1 MGVVEK
7 RVTATV
13 RVSNIPKSATA
24 KDLFNFFDSKIGK
37 GSVFAC
43 DIFSEHKNWKSR
55 GNGRVQFETLQQK
68 SQSLSLAEQGNLNFK
83 GYQLN
88 LVSSF
93 DDIIARPVDPECRF
107 EGGALNVGVLV
118 DSEVMEVLEK
128 WEGVKMLVMPERKSV
143 EFWVGYEGECY
154 RLEVQ
159 FGDVAETCICA
170 LEDKKSALLLK
181 LKYAPKLYQRVS
193 GPAVASKFS
202 ADRYHIC
209 KEDYEFLWVRTTDFS
224 GIKSI
229 GCSSSLCWELE
240 DGLLSSDLLSSLPYY
255 NNYVRDL
262 YLDKVGDIYS
272 ASDFVPL
279 VNFPSDLNLPYEILF
294 QLNSLVHTQKI
305 SLGAIDR
312 DLIEVLSKLEL
323 DTAMM
328 ILQKMHKLQ
337 STCFEPVIFIKTRLH
352 VLGKNNKNQPSL
364 SYSRLVNHN
373 MMSVH
378 RVLVTPSKIYCV
390 GPELET
396 SNYIVKNFA
405 SHASDFLRVTF
416 VEEDWGKISP
426 NAISMS
432 VEQGI
437 FAKPYRTKIY
447 HRILSILREG
457 IVIGTKRFLF
467 LAFSASQLRSNSV
480 WMFASNEHVKA
491 EDIREWMG
499 CFNKIRSISK
509 CAARMGQL
517 FSTSFQTM
525 EVPSGQVEILPDIEV
540 TSDGVSYCFSDGI
553 GKISQTFARQVA
565 QKCGLNHTPSAFQIR
580 YGGYKGVIAVDCN
593 SYRKLSLR
601 GSMLK
606 FESKNRMLNITK
618 WSDAMPCYL
627 NREIVILLSTL
638 GVEDKALEDLLD
650 NHLHLLGKML
660 TTNEAALDVLESMG
674 GGDVKKILMRML
686 HQGYAPNLEPY
697 LSMMLQSHFEN
708 QLSDLRSRCRIFIP
722 KGRVLVGCLDETGIL
737 NYGQVYARITMTKA
751 EIQNGQQNFFQK
763 VDETT
768 AVVRGKVVVTK
779 NPCLHPGDVRVL
791 EAVYEVA
798 LEHKGWVDCIIF
810 PQKGE
815 RPHPNECSGGDL
827 DGDLYFISWDKSLI
841 PPQTVTPMDYTGRRP
856 RIMDHEVTLEE
867 IQRFFVDYM
876 ISDTL
881 GAISTAHLVRADR
894 EQDKALNPK
903 CLQLATLHSMAVDF
917 AKTGAAAEMPRF
929 LKPREFPDF
938 MERWDKPMY
947 ISEGVLGKLYR
958 GIVKA
963 FPHKNTDDLCT
974 VTAIQD
980 AYDHDLLVEGYE
992 AYIETAKSQKGMYLD
1007 KISSL
1012 LNYYEAEKE
1021 VEILTG
1027 NLRQKSVYL
1036 QRDNRR
1042 YFELKDRILVS
1053 AKSLHKEVKGWFNG
1067 CCKEE
1072 EHQKLASAWYHVTY
1086 HPDYCQGSA
1095 NCLGFPWV
1103 VGDVLLN
1110 IKLHNTRKNLP
1121 LVSNHESNP
1130 C

>member
-1 MGVVEK
+1 MGVEK
-7 RVTATV
+7 RTTATV
-13 RVSNIPKSATA
+13 RVSNIPQSAIA
-24 KDLFNFFDSKIGK
+24 KQLFDFFDSLIGK
-37 GSVFAC
+37 GSVYAC

-55 GNGRVQFETLQQK
+55 GHGRLQFETLQAK
-68 SQSLSLAEQGNLNFK
+68 EQSLSLSEQGKLVFK
-83 GYQLN
+83 GYQLS

-93 DDIIARPVDPECRF
+93 DDIITRPVEPKYRF
-107 EGGALNVGVLV
+107 KNGIFHSGVLV
-118 DSEVMEVLEK
+118 KKDFMEVLET
-128 WEGVKMLVMPERKSV
+128 WENVKTWVMPERKSI
-143 EFWVGYEGECY
+143 EFLVSHGGEWY
-154 RLEVQ
+154 KLEVQ
-159 FGDVAETCICA
+159 FGDIAETSQCS
-170 LEDKKSALLLK
+170 LEDEQPAILLK
-181 LKYAPKLYQRVS
+181 LKHAPKLYQRVS
-193 GPAVASKFS
+193 GPAVASKFT

-209 KEDYEFLWVRTTDFS
+209 KEDAEFLWVRTTDFS
-224 GIKSI
+224 SIKSI
-229 GCSSSLCWELE
+229 GFSSSLCWEIE
-240 DGLLSSDLLSSLPYY
+240 DGFLSSDFLSSFPYA
-255 NNYVRDL
+255 NNDVIDL
-262 YLDKVGDIYS
+262 SLDKVGDIYS
-272 ASDFVPL
+272 ASEFVPL
-279 VNFPSDLNLPYEILF
+279 VSFPSDLKLPYEILF

-305 SLGAIDR
+305 SLGAVDT

-337 STCFEPVIFIKTRLH
+337 STCFEPVTFIKTRLH
-352 VLGKNNKNQPSL
+352 VLGKNSKNQPSS

-378 RVLVTPSKIYCV
+378 RVLVSPSKVYCL

-416 VEEDWGKISP
+416 VEEDWSKLSP

-457 IVIGTKRFLF
+457 IVIGTKRFFF

-480 WMFASNEHVKA
+480 WMFASNEYVKA

-499 CFNKIRSISK
+499 CFNKIRSVSK

-525 EVPSGQVEILPDIEV
+525 EVQPSHVEILPDIEV

-553 GKISQTFARQVA
+553 GKISQAFAKQVA
-565 QKCGLNHTPSAFQIR
+565 QKCGLNYTPSAFQIR
-580 YGGYKGVIAVDCN
+580 YGGYKGVIAVDRN
-593 SYRKLSLR
+593 SFRKLSLR

-618 WSDAMPCYL
+618 WSEAMPCYL

-650 NHLHLLGKML
+650 NHLRLLGKML
-660 TTNEAALDVLESMG
+660 TTNEAALDVLESIG

-686 HQGYAPNLEPY
+686 LQGYAPNLEPY

-737 NYGQVYARITMTKA
+737 NYGQVYARITLTKA
-751 EIQNGQQNFFQK
+751 ELQNGQQNFFQM
-763 VDETT
+763 VDEKT

-798 LEHKGWVDCIIF
+798 LEEKAWVDCIIF

-827 DGDLYFISWDKSLI
+827 DGDLYFISWDENLI
-841 PPQTVTPMDYTGRRP
+841 PRQTVTPMDYTGRRP

-881 GAISTAHLVRADR
+881 GAISTAHLVHADR
-894 EQDKALNPK
+894 EPDKALNPK
-903 CLQLATLHSMAVDF
+903 CLELATLHSMAVDF

-958 GIVKA
+958 GVVKSIVRR
-963 FPHKNTDDLCT
+963 NSDDLCT
-974 VTAIQD
+974 IQD
-980 AYDHDLLVEGYE
+980 AYDLDLLVEGYE
-992 AYIETAKSQKGMYLD
+992 AFIENAKNHREMYLD
-1007 KISSL
+1007 RMTSL
-1012 LNYYEAEKE
+1012 LNYYGAEKE

-1053 AKSLHKEVKGWFNG
+1053 AKSLQKEVKGWFTG
-1067 CCKEE
+1067 CCKEDD
-1072 EHQKLASAWYHVTY
+1072 HQKLASAWYHVTY
-1086 HPDYCQGSA
+1086 DPSYCQGSA

-1103 VGDVLLN
+1103 VGDILLD
-1110 IKLHNTRKNLP
+1110 IKSCNTRKMT
-1121 LVSNHESNP
+1121 S
-1130 C
+1130 

>member
-1 MGVVEK
+1 MGIEEK
-7 RVTATV
+7 ATATV
-13 RVSNIPKSATA
+13 RVSNIPQSAIA
-24 KDLFNFFDSKIGK
+24 KDLFDFFDSTIGK

-55 GNGRVQFETLQQK
+55 GHGRVQFETLQAK
-68 SQSLSLAEQGNLNFK
+68 SQSLSLYEQGHLVFK
-83 GYQLN
+83 GYTLS

-93 DDIIARPVDPECRF
+93 DDIIARPVEPKYRF
-107 EGGALNVGVLV
+107 QEGILHTGIVLSNDIV
-118 DSEVMEVLEK
+118 EVLES
-128 WEGVKMLVMPERKSV
+128 WEDVRTLIMPERKSL
-143 EFWVGYEGECY
+143 EFWVGHAGECY

-159 FGDVAETCICA
+159 FGDVAEACKCT
-170 LEDKKSALLLK
+170 LEGQGHALLLK
-181 LKYAPKLYQRVS
+181 LKHAPKLYQRVS
-193 GPAVASKFS
+193 GPAVSSKFS
-202 ADRYHIC
+202 TDRYHIC
-209 KEDYEFLWVRTTDFS
+209 KEDSEFLWVRTTDFS
-224 GIKSI
+224 SIKSI
-229 GCSSSLCWELE
+229 GCSSSLCWEVG
-240 DGLLSSDLLSSLPYY
+240 DGLLSSDLLSSLPYC
-255 NNYVRDL
+255 NNDVREIF
-262 YLDKVGDIYS
+262 LDKVGDIYS
-272 ASDFVPL
+272 ASEFVPL
-279 VNFPSDLNLPYEILF
+279 VNSPPDLKLPYEILF
-294 QLNSLVHTQKI
+294 QLNSLVHTRKI
-305 SLGAIDR
+305 SVGAVDQN
-312 DLIEVLSKLEL
+312 LIEVLSKLEL

-337 STCFEPVIFIKTRLH
+337 STCFEPVTFIKTRLH
-352 VLGKNNKNQPSL
+352 VLGKNSKNQPSS

-378 RVLVTPSKIYCV
+378 RVLVTPSKIYCL

-416 VEEDWGKISP
+416 VEEDWGKLSP

-447 HRILSILREG
+447 HRILSTLREG
-457 IVIGTKRFLF
+457 IVIGTKRFFSWHSRPVSYAQIQFGCLLLMNMSRQKISKSGWAASTGFVVSQNVLQGWVNCLAPLF
-467 LAFSASQLRSNSV
+467 KQWRSNHS
-480 WMFASNEHVKA
+480 MLRF
-491 EDIREWMG
+491 
-499 CFNKIRSISK
+499 
-509 CAARMGQL
+509 
-517 FSTSFQTM
+517 
-525 EVPSGQVEILPDIEV
+525 
-540 TSDGVSYCFSDGI
+540 
-553 GKISQTFARQVA
+553 
-565 QKCGLNHTPSAFQIR
+565 FQI
-580 YGGYKGVIAVDCN
+580 
-593 SYRKLSLR
+593 
-601 GSMLK
+601 LK
-606 FESKNRMLNITK
+606 
-618 WSDAMPCYL
+618 
-627 NREIVILLSTL
+627 
-638 GVEDKALEDLLD
+638 
-650 NHLHLLGKML
+650 
-660 TTNEAALDVLESMG
+660 
-674 GGDVKKILMRML
+674 ML
-686 HQGYAPNLEPY
+686 HQGYTPNLEPY
-697 LSMMLQSHFEN
+697 LSMMLQSHFQN
-708 QLSDLRSRCRIFIP
+708 QLSDLKSRCRILVP

-737 NYGQVYARITMTKA
+737 NYGQVYARITLTKA
-751 EIQNGQQNFFQK
+751 ELQNGQQNFFQK

-768 AVVRGKVVVTK
+768 AVVTGKVIVTK

-798 LEHKGWVDCIIF
+798 LEEKAWVDCIIF

-827 DGDLYFISWDKSLI
+827 DGDLYFISWDESLI

-881 GAISTAHLVRADR
+881 GAISTAHLVHADR
-894 EQDKALNPK
+894 EPDKALNPK

-958 GIVKA
+958 GVVKS
-963 FPHKNTDDLCT
+963 FIRKNSDDLCT
-974 VTAIQD
+974 VRAIQD
-980 AYDHDLLVEGYE
+980 AYDHDLLVEGFE
-992 AYIETAKSQKGMYLD
+992 AFIETAKSHKEMYLD
-1007 KISSL
+1007 RMSSL

-1053 AKSLHKEVKGWFNG
+1053 AKSLHKQVKGWFSS
-1067 CCKEE
+1067 CCKEDE
-1072 EHQKLASAWYHVTY
+1072 QQKLASAWYHVTY
-1086 HPDYCQGSA
+1086 HPSYCQEST

-1103 VGDVLLN
+1103 VGDVLLT
-1110 IKLHNTRKNLP
+1110 IKSHNTRKTIP
-1121 LVSNHESNP
+1121 
-1130 C
+1130 

>member
-1 MGVVEK
+1 MGVEK
-7 RVTATV
+7 RATATV
-13 RVSNIPKSATA
+13 RVSNIPQSAIA
-24 KDLFNFFDSKIGK
+24 KDLFNFFDSLIGK

-43 DIFSEHKNWKSR
+43 DIHSEHKNWKSR
-55 GNGRVQFETLQQK
+55 GHGRVQFETLQDK
-68 SQSLSLAEQGNLNFK
+68 LHCLSLAEQGNLLFK
-83 GYQLN
+83 GHQLS

-93 DDIIARPVDPECRF
+93 DDIITRPVEPKCRF
-107 EGGALNVGVLV
+107 QAGILHTGLLV
-118 DSEVMEVLEK
+118 EKDVMQVLET
-128 WEGVKMLVMPERKSV
+128 WEDVKTLIMPERKCL
-143 EFWVGYEGECY
+143 EFWVSHAEECY

-159 FGDVAETCICA
+159 FGDVTEGTLCSV
-170 LEDKKSALLLK
+170 ENQKSALLLK
-181 LKYAPKLYQRVS
+181 LKHAPKLYQRVS

-209 KEDYEFLWVRTTDFS
+209 KEDCEFLWIRTTDFS
-224 GIKSI
+224 NIKSI
-229 GCSSSLCWELE
+229 GCSSSLCWETE
-240 DGLLSSDLLSSLPYY
+240 DGWLSSDLFSSLPCC
-255 NNYVRDL
+255 NQDVIDL
-262 YLDKVGDIYS
+262 DLDKVGDIYS
-272 ASDFVPL
+272 GSEFVPL
-279 VNFPSDLNLPYEILF
+279 VRIPSDLKLPYEILF
-294 QLNSLVHTQKI
+294 QLNSLVQTQKI
-305 SLGAIDR
+305 SLGAINPN
-312 DLIEVLSKLEL
+312 LIEVLSKLEL

-337 STCFEPVIFIKTRLH
+337 SICFDPLLFIKTRLH
-352 VLGKNNKNQPSL
+352 VLGKNNKNRPSS
-364 SYSRLVNHN
+364 SYSRLVNHS

-378 RVLVTPSKIYCV
+378 RVLVTPSKIYCL

-416 VEEDWGKISP
+416 VEEDWGKLFP
-426 NAISMS
+426 NAVSMS

-457 IVIGTKRFLF
+457 IVIGTKRFFF

-480 WMFASNEHVKA
+480 WMFASNEYVKA

-517 FSTSFQTM
+517 FSTSVQTM
-525 EVPSGQVEILPDIEV
+525 EVKLQHVEILPDIEV

-553 GKISQTFARQVA
+553 GKISQAFARQVA

-580 YGGYKGVIAVDCN
+580 YGGYKGVIAVDRN
-593 SYRKLSLR
+593 SFRKLSLR

-638 GVEDKALEDLLD
+638 GVEDKAFEDLLD
-650 NHLHLLGKML
+650 NHLCLLGKML

-674 GGDVKKILMRML
+674 GGEVKKILMRML
-686 HQGYAPNLEPY
+686 LQGYAPNQEPY

-708 QLSDLRSRCRIFIP
+708 QISDLRSRCRIFIP
-722 KGRVLVGCLDETGIL
+722 KGRILVGCLDETGIL
-737 NYGQVYARITMTKA
+737 KYGQVYVRITMTKA
-751 EIQNGQQNFFQK
+751 ELQNGQQNFFQK

-791 EAVYEVA
+791 EAVYEVT
-798 LEHKGWVDCIIF
+798 LEEKTWVDCIIF

-827 DGDLYFISWDKSLI
+827 DGDLYFICWDESLI
-841 PPQTVTPMDYTGRRP
+841 PCQTVTPMDYTGRRP

-881 GAISTAHLVRADR
+881 GAISTAHLVHADR
-894 EQDKALNPK
+894 EPDKALNSK

-958 GIVKA
+958 GVMKSYIRR
-963 FPHKNTDDLCT
+963 NSDDLSADR
-974 VTAIQD
+974 AIQD

-992 AYIETAKSQKGMYLD
+992 AFTETAKTHKAMYLD
-1007 KISSL
+1007 SMNSL
-1012 LNYYEAEKE
+1012 LNYYGAEKE

-1053 AKSLHKEVKGWFNG
+1053 AKSLHKEVKGWFTS
-1067 CCKEE
+1067 CCQEDD
-1072 EHQKLASAWYHVTY
+1072 HQKLASAWYHVTY
-1086 HPDYCQGSA
+1086 HPSYCHESA

-1103 VGDVLLN
+1103 VGDILLN
-1110 IKLHNTRKNLP
+1110 MKSHNTRKTIP
-1121 LVSNHESNP
+1121 
-1130 C
+1130 

>member
-1 MGVVEK
+1 MGIEK
-7 RVTATV
+7 RATTTVKVT
-13 RVSNIPKSATA
+13 NIPQSAIA
-24 KDLFNFFDSKIGK
+24 KDLFDFFDASIGK
-37 GSVFAC
+37 GAVFAC

-55 GNGRVQFETLQQK
+55 GHGRVQFETLEAK
-68 SQSLSLAEQGNLNFK
+68 SQSLLLSEQGKLVFK
-83 GYQLN
+83 GYKLV

-93 DDIIARPVDPECRF
+93 DDIISRPVEPKYRF
-107 EGGALNVGVLV
+107 QNGILHSGVMVKEDL
-118 DSEVMEVLEK
+118 MEVLES
-128 WEGVKMLVMPERKSV
+128 WGDVKTLIMPERKSL
-143 EFWVGYEGECY
+143 EFWVSDAGECY

-159 FGDVAETCICA
+159 FSDIAEASECS
-170 LEDKKSALLLK
+170 LEDEKPALLLK
-181 LKYAPKLYQRVS
+181 LKHAPKLYQRVS
-193 GPAVASKFS
+193 GTAVASKFS

-209 KEDYEFLWVRTTDFS
+209 KEDCEFLWVRTTDFS

-229 GCSSSLCWELE
+229 GCSSSLCWKIE
-240 DGLLSSDLLSSLPYY
+240 DRLLSSDLLSSLPYY
-255 NNYVRDL
+255 NNNVIHL
-262 YLDKVGDIYS
+262 FLVKVGDIYS
-272 ASDFVPL
+272 ASEFVPL
-279 VNFPSDLNLPYEILF
+279 VSFRSDLKLPYEILF
-294 QLNSLVHTQKI
+294 QLNSLVHAQKI
-305 SLGAIDR
+305 SLGAVDT

-323 DTAMM
+323 DTAVMF
-328 ILQKMHKLQ
+328 LQKMQKLQ
-337 STCFEPVIFIKTRLH
+337 STCFEPVTFIKTRLH
-352 VLGKNNKNQPSL
+352 VSGKSSKNQPSS

-378 RVLVTPSKIYCV
+378 RVLVTPSKIYCL

-416 VEEDWGKISP
+416 VEEDWSKLSP

-457 IVIGTKRFLF
+457 IVIGTKRFFF

-480 WMFASNEHVKA
+480 WMFASNEYVKA

-499 CFNKIRSISK
+499 CFNKIRSVSK

-525 EVPSGQVEILPDIEV
+525 EVQPQHVEILPDIEV
-540 TSDGVSYCFSDGI
+540 TSDGVTYCFSDGI
-553 GKISQTFARQVA
+553 GKISQAFARQVA
-565 QKCGLNHTPSAFQIR
+565 EKCGLDDIPSAFQIR
-580 YGGYKGVIAVDCN
+580 YGGYKGVIAVDRN
-593 SYRKLSLR
+593 SFRKLSLR

-638 GVEDKALEDLLD
+638 GVEDKALEELLD
-650 NHLHLLGKML
+650 NHLLLLGKML
-660 TTNEAALDVLESMG
+660 TTNEAALDVLESIG

-686 HQGYAPNLEPY
+686 LQGYAPNLEPY

-737 NYGQVYARITMTKA
+737 DYGQVYVRITMNKA
-751 EIQNGQQNFFQK
+751 ELQNGPQNFFEK
-763 VDETT
+763 VDEKT

-779 NPCLHPGDVRVL
+779 NPCLHPGDIRVL
-791 EAVYEVA
+791 DAVYEVA
-798 LEHKGWVDCIIF
+798 LEEKAWVDCIIF

-827 DGDLYFISWDKSLI
+827 DGDLYFISWDENLI
-841 PPQTVTPMDYTGRRP
+841 PKQTVTPMDYTGRRP

-881 GAISTAHLVRADR
+881 GAISTAHLVHADR
-894 EQDKALNPK
+894 EPDKALNPK

-917 AKTGAAAEMPRF
+917 AKTGAAAEMPRY

-958 GIVKA
+958 GIVKSFVRRNA
-963 FPHKNTDDLCT
+963 DDLCT
-974 VTAIQD
+974 IQD

-992 AYIETAKSQKGMYLD
+992 DFLENAKNHKEMYLD
-1007 KISSL
+1007 KMSSL
-1012 LNYYEAEKE
+1012 LNYYGAEKE

-1027 NLRQKSVYL
+1027 NLCQKSEYL
-1036 QRDNRR
+1036 KRDNRR

-1053 AKSLHKEVKGWFNG
+1053 AKSLRKEVKGWFTG
-1067 CCKEE
+1067 CCKEDD
-1072 EHQKLASAWYHVTY
+1072 HQKLASAWYHVTY
-1086 HPDYCQGSA
+1086 HPNYCQGSA

-1103 VGDVLLN
+1103 VGDILLD
-1110 IKLHNTRKNLP
+1110 IKSRNTSKM
-1121 LVSNHESNP
+1121 NP
-1130 C
+1130 